1 MATRF
6 NNESTGACTGEVG
19 ESRAELGA
27 DRGVNRKRRVRMT
40 ILATLV
46 VAITGP
52 STGCTMFS
60 GMHRA
65 LTRHDGLDEFMVN
78 YRNNAWSARAWLC
91 TKHEYH
97 GHRYLSDLE
106 AGFRQ
111 GYADVAAGGN
121 GCTPAICPQSY
132 WGWQY
137 QSADGQQRMN
147 AWFEGYPLGVKAA
160 EEDGIG
166 HWRRVATAFNAPAPT
181 RVKPDPKTAA
191 DTAIDAIPPVPLAD
205 PGVPGI
211 AIEPVIPGIAI
222 PDGAPVVPP
231 VGLPSGE
238 SLPLPSNVPFSIP
251 SPGQSPGTG
260 PATDGASVPRGS

>member
-6 NNESTGACTGEVG
+6 NNESTGVRTGQVG
-19 ESRAELGA
+19 ESRAEQGTRRGA
-27 DRGVNRKRRVRMT
+27 NRKRRVRMT

-60 GMHRA
+60 GMQRA
-65 LTRHDGLDEFMVN
+65 LTQHEALDEFMVD
-78 YRNNAWSARAWLC
+78 YRNSAWSARAWLC
-91 TKHEYH
+91 RKHQFK

-111 GYADVAAGGN
+111 GYADIAAGGN

-147 AWFEGYPLGVKAA
+147 AWFEGYPLGVQAA

-166 HWRRVATAFNAPAPT
+166 HWRQVATSFNTPAPMPT
-181 RVKPDPKTAA
+181 KPDPKAA
-191 DTAIDAIPPVPLAD
+191 AEPVP
-205 PGVPGI
+205 PGDAEPLVDAAATG
-211 AIEPVIPGIAI
+211 AAAEPVIPGPAS
-222 PDGAPVVPP
+222 PDGEEIIPTPATPP
-231 VGLPSGE
+231 E
-238 SLPLPSNVPFSIP
+238 NLPLPSSDPLSVP
-251 SPGQSPGTG
+251 G
-260 PATDGASVPRGS
+260 PAAGGLPISPEF